1 MRLRRLRFA
10 FTLIEL
16 LVVVAL
22 IAILCAIVFPVFA
35 RVREAGRRATCLS
48 NIRQLGMAFALYTQD
63 HDGAFPNNSDP
74 YLWVGKRFRWPIMPY
89 VGAGLRD
96 RGDGSFSSTS
106 GQSSILRCPSD
117 AVGGSGFDAT
127 SYGYSAAFYHTSDQI
142 NAMGIANLRLALG
155 NPGPGAVCVTR
166 TESDIAFPSN
176 KILLGEFFNSHQRTG
191 SPVGYW
197 GTLAGPGTPGPD
209 RWDGGRVVA
218 FADGHAA
225 FVQARRQRPSR
236 QDCPDF
242 HLTPDGID
250 GTDIGG

>member
-1 MRLRRLRFA
+1 MHRCRVHSA

-22 IAILCAIVFPVFA
+22 IAILSGIILPVFA
-35 RVREAGRRATCLS
+35 RVREAGRRTTCLS

-63 HDGAFPNNSDP
+63 HDGAFPNNGDP

-89 VGAGLRD
+89 VGAGLQD

-117 AVGGSGFDAT
+117 ATGGTGFDAT
-127 SYGYSAAFYHTSDQI
+127 SYGYSAAFYHSSEQI
-142 NAMGIANLRLALG
+142 NAMEILNLRLALG
-155 NPGPGAVCVTR
+155 TPGPGASCISR
-166 TESDIAFPSN
+166 TDSDVEFPSR
-176 KILLGEFFNSHQRTG
+176 KILLGEFFNSHQRSGT
-191 SPVGYW
+191 PVGYW
-197 GTLAGPGTPGPD
+197 GTLRGPGTPGPD
-209 RWDGGRVVA
+209 RWDGGRVVV
-218 FADGHAA
+218 FADCHAG

-242 HLTPDGID
+242 HLTPDGIA
-250 GTDIGG
+250 GADIGD